1 MKDLIRRA
9 AELLS
14 VNHGTHR
21 GWVRLLLAE
30 ASYTSGVL
38 DSWCRLNPPQVRRVV
53 FVCLGNIN
61 RSAFAEAV
69 GHREG
74 LNTISI
80 GLSTSTGV
88 PAYESAVRI
97 APSFGIDLG
106 SHRATDITDY
116 QHREGDLLAA
126 MEIRHVRQLLSRGIP
141 ERSVILLGRWA
152 RPMRIH
158 IHDPHT
164 LSDAYFHTCFAIL
177 QSAVR
182 GLAEDL
188 RSGGHPAAGF

>member
-1 MKDLIRRA
+1 MKDLFRRV
-9 AELLS
+9 AELLT

-21 GWVRLLLAE
+21 GWVRLMLAD
-30 ASYTSGVL
+30 ASYATGAL
-38 DSWCRLNPPQVRRVV
+38 DAWSRLNPPQVRRVV

-69 GHREG
+69 GRREG

-88 PAYESAVRI
+88 PAFESAVRI
-97 APSFGIDLG
+97 APSFGIDLE

-116 QHREGDLLAA
+116 EYQDGDLLAA

-141 ERSVILLGRWA
+141 EHAVILLGRWA

-182 GLAEDL
+182 GLAGEL
-188 RSGGHPAAGF
+188 RSGGHPAAAL